1 MLDLNY
7 PKQASKEEFME
18 YQQRLLNGEDVS
30 NYHFK
35 GEVKDLPRN
44 FKDWYTDNTDRIAN
58 AKSQPY
64 FLRDNAKLIDRSS
77 NITLSNQEITV
88 HNNKEEFRRLQ
99 KEVRQ
104 ELKQHGKIEIKSP
117 NIYSKRLFFGKEERN
132 SVVGHCFDETELNAI
147 RKLPRLLQKLKNG
160 RYEPINTNRLNYKTK
175 MKNGMRNYV
184 VYEIKIEGKIFELK
198 CYAQRAKR
206 IHNKIFEHPYSLKLK
221 RD

>member
-1 MLDLNY
+1 
-7 PKQASKEEFME
+7 ME

-30 NYHFK
+30 NYRFK

-44 FKDWYTDNTDRIAN
+44 FKDWYTDNTDRIAR

-64 FLRDNAKLIDRSS
+64 FLRDNQKLIDRSS

-88 HNNKEEFRRLQ
+88 HNNKEKFRRLQ

-104 ELKQHGKIEIKSP
+104 ELKQHGKIFVESQ

-132 SVVGHCFDETELNAI
+132 SVVGHCYDETEI
-147 RKLPRLLQKLKNG
+147 RAVKQLPELIHKLKG
-160 RYEPINTNRLNYKTK
+160 GIYEPINTSRPNYKSK

-184 VYEIKIEGKIFELK
+184 VYNIKVDGKIFELK
-198 CYAQRAKR
+198 CYAKR
-206 IHNKIFEHPYSLKLK
+206 DIRRHNKIVEYPYSLKIK